1 MFAKK
6 QASHLKFK
14 VASAL
19 FADADK
25 RKRHTHVYQ
34 EGPRKP
40 GSASLGLAPPAP
52 PAQASVWVAGSPK
65 SHCVIEKHVRLNYV

>member
-25 RKRHTHVYQ
+25 RKWYTDVCQ

-40 GSASLGLAPPAP
+40 GSAPLGFAHPAP
-52 PAQASVWVAGSPK
+52 PAQVSIWVAGPPK
-65 SHCVIEKHVRLNYV
+65 SHCVIEKHVGLNYV